1 MSDSSKSSDCQT
13 FAYIKLFF
21 FYHRVKKDNY
31 DFRAKSGIPIIQTG
45 LYRLTRTCFYSGFL
59 PCIFLCEKKQDFT
72 VYLHYRLKYYK
83 EGTYIILSWKTSL
96 FQLLA

>member
-1 MSDSSKSSDCQT
+1 MIAAKSSDFHT
-13 FAYIKLFF
+13 FAYIRFF
-21 FYHRVKKDNY
+21 STLSKKKYYND
-31 DFRAKSGIPIIQTG
+31 RAICGIPIIQTG
-45 LYRLTRTCFYSGFL
+45 LSVLLGLVVSTVDFYPVDF
-59 PCIFLCEKKQDFT
+59 CVKKNKQDLT